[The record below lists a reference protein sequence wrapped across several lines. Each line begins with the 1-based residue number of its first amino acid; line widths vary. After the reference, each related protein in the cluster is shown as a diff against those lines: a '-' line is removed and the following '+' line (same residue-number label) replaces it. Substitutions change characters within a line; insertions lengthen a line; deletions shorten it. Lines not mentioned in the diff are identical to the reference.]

1 MVRLLLRVLPVLLA
15 LVIGAVGAFLWT
27 RPTAAPLPETPA
39 LVTRV
44 REVARLETLSV
55 SLYKKVEFSPEP
67 RGTDSLWKDVINWAS
82 YSRNPPRG
90 RAIVFADVHLGYDFG
105 RMDDSTLRVQ
115 GTRVDVALPPLEVKV
130 ELKPADTEIIGS
142 NLDSAQTTLLLEK
155 AREAFEREVKG
166 DARLRARARASAEN
180 TLRVL
185 FLSLGF
191 REVNVVDVLPPRAT
205 AGGRRHTGSGAP
217 SPSRNRP
224 GIPSPAGLSPASNAT
239 AAASASRHTNANSR
253 QPRWTRQGPSP
264 TSATSRRRCPSVS
277 RRAPSC
283 PSPPATAHTPEPFG
297 ASTTRPSST
306 PTGRTGAGASSR
318 WRQAHSST
326 RAGDRPAGGGSAAA
340 RGRGAGG
347 ARPPPGA
354 RRTRAAAR
362 AAPGAPAHPLL
373 QEREPTAPGAAP
385 RSRPRRPP
393 TPARPRDRRRR
404 ASPPPPGPPHPRRAS
419 PTGAGPAAGTPPRR
433 GAARPAARR

>member
-82 YSRNPPRG
+82 YSLNTPRG

-191 REVNVVDVLPPRAT
+191 REVNVLDVLPPRAT
-205 AGGRRHTGSGAP
+205 AG
-217 SPSRNRP
+217 
-224 GIPSPAGLSPASNAT
+224 
-239 AAASASRHTNANSR
+239 
-253 QPRWTRQGPSP
+253 
-264 TSATSRRRCPSVS
+264 
-277 RRAPSC
+277 
-283 PSPPATAHTPEPFG
+283 
-297 ASTTRPSST
+297 
-306 PTGRTGAGASSR
+306 
-318 WRQAHSST
+318 
-326 RAGDRPAGGGSAAA
+326 
-340 RGRGAGG
+340 
-347 ARPPPGA
+347 
-354 RRTRAAAR
+354 
-362 AAPGAPAHPLL
+362 
-373 QEREPTAPGAAP
+373 
-385 RSRPRRPP
+385 
-393 TPARPRDRRRR
+393 
-404 ASPPPPGPPHPRRAS
+404 
-419 PTGAGPAAGTPPRR
+419 
-433 GAARPAARR
+433 